1 MVKYLHQLSA
11 FLFFALGI
19 SFFAA
24 YFLLK
29 NEMMMTA
36 AAWWMQRADLP
47 FAFVTIMY
55 GGLSLFRSLNPNEK
69 PANALAL
76 AITIPLIIFFL
87 FLVVLNFWEVLGL
100 PKGETMI

>member
-11 FLFFALGI
+11 FLYLALGI

>member
-1 MVKYLHQLSA
+1 MVKYLHKLTA
-11 FLFFALGI
+11 FFFFILGI
-19 SFFAA
+19 TFFTA

-29 NEMMMTA
+29 NGMMMTPS
-36 AAWWMQRADLP
+36 AWWMQRADLP
-47 FAFVTIMY
+47 FALVTIMY

-69 PANALAL
+69 PAKALAL
-76 AITIPLIIFFL
+76 AIAIPLIAFFL